1 MDRCSRDA
9 VDEEM
14 IDGDV
19 GVVLNAAFGFW
30 LLVIFWKLLTLFFRG
45 LRLLISMDKKD

>member
-1 MDRCSRDA
+1 
-9 VDEEM
+9 M